1 MQLAE
6 FEKPFVD
13 IDGRSVV
20 IEISSNLAIPSKEA
34 ELRKFLEIA
43 ENIVDEVVQE
53 G

>member
-6 FEKPFVD
+6 FEKQLVD

-34 ELRKFLEIA
+34 KLKKFLEIA
-43 ENIVDEVVQE
+43 ENIIDAVVQE